1 MNARP
6 AAAEPWAASEAA
18 GDLANGFARHIV
30 EWAEHA
36 RAPADSLAVLAAA
49 ARHASLA
56 TQDGHVCARLEDLA
70 TDFPDCPADELSRRL
85 LSSGMVATAV
95 EPRVLPLVLDLE
107 GRLYLYR
114 YFAYERRLATCLNR
128 RAKYVPPTPS
138 AALFRQLERLFASP
152 AQRPG
157 GRPDWQKLAT
167 ALAWRS
173 KLTIISGGPGT
184 GKTTTV
190 VALLACLLSENPQ
203 LRIALAAPTG
213 KAAARML
220 EALRRRAGD
229 LPTELQALLP
239 RESHTL
245 HRLLGVTQDAGRF
258 RHHAENPLPVD
269 ALVVDEA
276 SMLDLALACHLVD
289 AMPPDARLILLGD
302 KDQLAAVEAGAVF
315 AEISAD
321 PTLSS
326 ACAAELAALTSTPL
340 PQIRPAAPVTETP
353 LRDCVV
359 WLSESHRF
367 ATTSGIGRL
376 AAEVN
381 AGRAAEVCACL
392 ASAEDPS
399 IDWLPDSIAEQT
411 TRIREAILDG
421 YRPYVEALARDH
433 DDPAAKCREIF
444 AAFDRFRVLCALR
457 DTARGVDA
465 VNKMVEQSLQ
475 ALAGIP
481 LAPVRSVWYA
491 GRPVMVLK
499 NDYVLRLFNGDIGIC
514 LPDAAGEL
522 LVWFPEQG
530 SFRPIA
536 PIRLPEHDTAFAI
549 TVHKSQGSEFE
560 SVLLLLPEK
569 PHRVLTRELLYTG
582 LTRASKKVGVVGSG
596 EVLAA
601 ACANPT
607 QRHSGLIAR
616 LRESAGS

>member
-70 TDFPDCPADELSRRL
+70 TDFPDCPSRR
-85 LSSGMVATAV
+85 VVAATAQQWDGGHGS
-95 EPRVLPLVLDLE
+95 R
-107 GRLYLYR
+107 
-114 YFAYERRLATCLNR
+114 ATRPAAGSRSR
-128 RAKYVPPTPS
+128 RAAVPVPLLRLRTPPGRQSAPARKYVPPTPS

-596 EVLAA
+596 EVLTA